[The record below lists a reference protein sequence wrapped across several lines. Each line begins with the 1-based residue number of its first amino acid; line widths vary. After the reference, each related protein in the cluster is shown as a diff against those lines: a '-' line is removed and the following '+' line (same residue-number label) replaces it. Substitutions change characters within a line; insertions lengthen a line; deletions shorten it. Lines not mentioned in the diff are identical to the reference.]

1 MKKVDAVKRMLDRA
15 ADRYGDNHP
24 ITEALQRQFDRV
36 QAASTKTA
44 ETALTD

>member
-1 MKKVDAVKRMLDRA
+1 MLDRA

-24 ITEALQRQFDRV
+24 ITEALQRQYQRGLAE
-36 QAASTKTA
+36 QEKTA